1 MEPLARAKVDPDGA
15 IDENCRQRQPMVGK
29 ALFCQSR
36 APRRC
41 GQNDYIL
48 TRRLIDGSY
57 VLRGWHKVWTPQRA
71 VKIGGQQ
78 SDHGFSMSKYL
89 SAGRNSGVPQY
100 IAGTA
105 TIANVA
111 RTDSLLAE
119 MILDDD
125 GGAERLRFRPPDG
138 ALEALQHGDLAAVD
152 VRVHG
157 GHAARTDLCPATHLS
172 PSASCRPSGRAA
184 RR

>member
-15 IDENCRQRQPMVGK
+15 VDENCRQRQPMVRK

-48 TRRLIDGSY
+48 TCQLINGCY
-57 VLRGWHKVWTPQRA
+57 VLRGRHKVRTPERA
-71 VKIGGQQ
+71 VKIGRQQ

-89 SAGRNSGVPQY
+89 GAGRNSMPQY

-105 TIANVA
+105 TIVNVA
-111 RTDSLLAE
+111 RPNSLLAE

-125 GGAERLRFRPPDG
+125 GGAERLRLRPPDG
-138 ALEALQHGDLAAVD
+138 ALEALQKGDLTAVD
-152 VRVHG
+152 VRVHV
-157 GHAARTDLCPATHLS
+157 AMQLEQI
-172 PSASCRPSGRAA
+172 SALPHT
-184 RR
+184 